1 MHGLRGCPGHWVFI
15 CFSVLPVGRVLG
27 GIGMRGVGKEWVNWK
42 SLTVSD
48 SLQPHGLYSPWNS
61 PGQNT
66 GGGSHSLLQGIF
78 PTQGSSP
85 GLPHCRWLLNQLSHQ
100 GSPRIL
106 EWAAYPF
113 SRGSS
118 WPRTRTGVSCMVGG
132 FFISWAMREAHRKG
146 VGAFKKGDIFLNTL
160 RSQVKELHRQKIGM
174 EGSTGWQR
182 GFKCRWAHII
192 QKLLCFQVHI
202 PSPCSISA

>member
-1 MHGLRGCPGHWVFI
+1 MC
-15 CFSVLPVGRVLG
+15 SVA
-27 GIGMRGVGKEWVNWK
+27 
-42 SLTVSD
+42 SD
-48 SLQPHGLYSPWNS
+48 SFVILWIIACQTPLSMEFPRQEYWSGLPFPPLGDLSNPRIKPMSLALSCIGRQILYQEATWETLVKLKVTQICLILCDPLGLYSPWNS

-132 FFISWAMREAHRKG
+132 FFIS
-146 VGAFKKGDIFLNTL
+146 
-160 RSQVKELHRQKIGM
+160 
-174 EGSTGWQR
+174 
-182 GFKCRWAHII
+182 
-192 QKLLCFQVHI
+192 
-202 PSPCSISA
+202 